1 MSNKKITPNQMRK
14 NLTYVQE
21 GAPDFMRMLT
31 GQSASSAA
39 NNDPRNPYRKPIGIE
54 AKFQSDQPGDDEDD
68 DETAHDILNEREE
81 ERPTVVVLKDG
92 KHLDER
98 QVKNILNNL
107 PAGLSEAEI
116 EKRLASALETNNAA
130 NKESQEEEEES
141 EDDQVPIDA
150 NGKILFRRP
159 KGSKPKSTSSSI
171 TSSSTKSDKSIT
183 STASKKNFENT
194 ILAEAEAKVNALK
207 KNQQSGS
214 NSSTE
219 VGAGAEAGTGA
230 SEGSKRKAN
239 DNNSKDS
246 RDSSNTSAPKKKK
259 LQKKTT
265 TSLLSFNDDE

>member
-39 NNDPRNPYRKPIGIE
+39 NNDPRNPYRKPIGID
-54 AKFQSDQPGDDEDD
+54 AKFQSEQPSDDD

-81 ERPTVVVLKDG
+81 ERPTVVVLKES

-107 PAGLSEAEI
+107 PPGLSEAEI
-116 EKRLASALETNNAA
+116 KKRLASALEENN
-130 NKESQEEEEES
+130 NNDNSKEEDEEDSDEE
-141 EDDQVPIDA
+141 DQDPVDA

-159 KGSKPKSTSSSI
+159 KGSKSKPSTTTASP
-171 TSSSTKSDKSIT
+171 SSSTKSEKQSVN
-183 STASKKNFENT
+183 SSASKKNFET
-194 ILAEAEAKVNALK
+194 ALLAEAGAKVQAIK
-207 KNQQSGS
+207 KKQSGS
-214 NSSTE
+214 STAK
-219 VGAGAEAGTGA
+219 VGTETT
-230 SEGSKRKAN
+230 EGSKRKSNSN
-239 DNNSKDS
+239 DNN
-246 RDSSNTSAPKKKK
+246 TSEAPKKKK
-259 LQKKTT
+259 QQKKTA